1 MAESG
6 DGHCDSVGVAV
17 VYALLIADRAAGMYD
32 CCHTSFAGNLHAV
45 GEGEEGVRG
54 HDCTVEVKAERARFF
69 DGLLEGVDT

>member
-32 CCHTSFAGNLHAV
+32 CCHTSFAGNLDHKSHFRNPAK
-45 GEGEEGVRG
+45 
-54 HDCTVEVKAERARFF
+54 DNLNNL
-69 DGLLEGVDT
+69 D